1 MPLNRTEDLVTAHHL
16 TDPQRVLLSAA
27 SQRDDG
33 LLVQPDR
40 LKGGAARM
48 VVEKIIA
55 AGPETLEADIA
66 ALSSASLQ
74 DLRAHWERLYGQLPP
89 KSLRRDLL
97 IRAVAYQMQV
107 KVYGGLS
114 LAMKRQLRE
123 VALAVREGRFE
134 TAVPKSRIAA
144 GTRLIRLWQGQ
155 THTVYVHGDGF
166 EWNGS
171 RYRSLST
178 IAKAITGTN
187 WNGWTFFGVKRG
199 KAGDGRDELGRFRS
213 GADAEGMRDWPRTR

>member
-1 MPLNRTEDLVTAHHL
+1 
-16 TDPQRVLLSAA
+16 
-27 SQRDDG
+27 
-33 LLVQPDR
+33 
-40 LKGGAARM
+40 
-48 VVEKIIA
+48 
-55 AGPETLEADIA
+55 
-66 ALSSASLQ
+66 
-74 DLRAHWERLYGQLPP
+74 
-89 KSLRRDLL
+89 
-97 IRAVAYQMQV
+97 MQV
-107 KVYGGLS
+107 QVYGGLS

-213 GADAEGMRDWPRTR
+213 GADAEGMRDWPRRAFAALLGVVVHELGALLPDAVDVGRFAVHQASVVDARLHPADVVAHDEQDVGLVLRRGGRHTRHGCRERDWYRGPQQTF